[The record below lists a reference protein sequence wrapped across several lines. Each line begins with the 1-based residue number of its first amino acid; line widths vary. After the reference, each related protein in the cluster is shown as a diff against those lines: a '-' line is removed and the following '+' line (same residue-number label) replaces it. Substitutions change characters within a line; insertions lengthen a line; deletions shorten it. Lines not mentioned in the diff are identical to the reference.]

1 MRYPDFEEH
10 PEHTD
15 EGRPFRT
22 AADKGCPRYK
32 SEAPGQPDSGDSG
45 CCGWFYREEAFA
57 IIGVPSGTHPAKD
70 VTTGAVYY
78 GGNLYRVVAN
88 DATTMTLFHDG
99 SIGNMQYNSTSDNKD
114 WSGSDICNYLNT
126 TFLNT
131 FSAAEQAAIPDCGTT
146 EIRNSY
152 FPGADIDISQKIVL
166 PSYDEVKDSGTWS
179 MDATSLDMGDWW
191 WLLQN
196 TGWF

>member
-1 MRYPDFEEH
+1 M
-10 PEHTD
+10 
-15 EGRPFRT
+15 
-22 AADKGCPRYK
+22 
-32 SEAPGQPDSGDSG
+32 
-45 CCGWFYREEAFA
+45 
-57 IIGVPSGTHPAKD
+57 
-70 VTTGAVYY
+70 
-78 GGNLYRVVAN
+78 
-88 DATTMTLFHDG
+88 
-99 SIGNMQYNSTSDNKD
+99 
-114 WSGSDICNYLNT
+114 
-126 TFLNT
+126 NT
-131 FSAAEQAAIPDCGTT
+131 FSAAEQAAIPDYGTT